1 MFANVSGVAWIL
13 KECNEVQEKIVV
25 VLTCVH
31 VFHETWN
38 YADFHVVIVQW
49 RQKRMMHVRSCCCC
63 FFSNLSNWNLLF
75 TCRSRGRHRRRWL
88 SSLRSQLNTLSLF
101 FFKRRLHIS
110 VRWLFLDDKQPQL
123 TILLCCKAISGP
135 GLWLQ
140 NKEKSQ
146 SVRAWSVRST
156 KDTAGRDFSSDDC
169 FLCVILNRESKD
181 ETKAITS
188 LFSRDKCPSLDGK
201 PKLFLFEEWDGM
213 QTIKEGDSGPPP
225 RPDFLGEDDFLVWYR
240 TPSHNRTRPSP
251 IRISS
256 QNYYFRWLY
265 NLLSGMHLTD
275 AIHDTE
281 KKFPTQSWLVSTLT
295 KKVFFRR
302 N

>member
-1 MFANVSGVAWIL
+1 MSGGYFLMINNRSSQFSYVAKQFLGQDFGFRI
-13 KECNEVQEKIVV
+13 KEKV
-25 VLTCVH
+25 
-31 VFHETWN
+31 
-38 YADFHVVIVQW
+38 
-49 RQKRMMHVRSCCCC
+49 
-63 FFSNLSNWNLLF
+63 NLSEREVLEVL
-75 TCRSRGRHRRRWL
+75 
-88 SSLRSQLNTLSLF
+88 
-101 FFKRRLHIS
+101 
-110 VRWLFLDDKQPQL
+110 
-123 TILLCCKAISGP
+123 
-135 GLWLQ
+135 
-140 NKEKSQ
+140 
-146 SVRAWSVRST
+146 

-213 QTIKEGDSGPPP
+213 QTIKERDSGPPP

-265 NLLSGMHLTD
+265 NLLSGMHVTD

-295 KKVFFRR
+295 KEVFSKR

>member
-1 MFANVSGVAWIL
+1 M
-13 KECNEVQEKIVV
+13 IV
-25 VLTCVH
+25 
-31 VFHETWN
+31 
-38 YADFHVVIVQW
+38 
-49 RQKRMMHVRSCCCC
+49 
-63 FFSNLSNWNLLF
+63 
-75 TCRSRGRHRRRWL
+75 
-88 SSLRSQLNTLSLF
+88 
-101 FFKRRLHIS
+101 
-110 VRWLFLDDKQPQL
+110 
-123 TILLCCKAISGP
+123 
-135 GLWLQ
+135 
-140 NKEKSQ
+140 
-146 SVRAWSVRST
+146 
-156 KDTAGRDFSSDDC
+156 
-169 FLCVILNRESKD
+169 FLCVILNGESKD
-181 ETKAITS
+181 ETKAIKS

-213 QTIKEGDSGPPP
+213 QTIKERDGGPPP

-295 KKVFFRR
+295 KKVFFKR

>member
-1 MFANVSGVAWIL
+1 MINNRSSQFSYVVKQFMGQDFGFRI
-13 KECNEVQEKIVV
+13 KEKV
-25 VLTCVH
+25 
-31 VFHETWN
+31 
-38 YADFHVVIVQW
+38 
-49 RQKRMMHVRSCCCC
+49 
-63 FFSNLSNWNLLF
+63 NLSEREVLEEL
-75 TCRSRGRHRRRWL
+75 
-88 SSLRSQLNTLSLF
+88 
-101 FFKRRLHIS
+101 
-110 VRWLFLDDKQPQL
+110 
-123 TILLCCKAISGP
+123 
-135 GLWLQ
+135 
-140 NKEKSQ
+140 
-146 SVRAWSVRST
+146 

-169 FLCVILNRESKD
+169 FLCVILNLESKD
-181 ETKAITS
+181 GTKKITS

-213 QTIKEGDSGPPP
+213 QTIKERDSGPPP

-240 TPSHNRTRPSP
+240 TAAHNHTRSSA
-251 IRISS
+251 IRISG

-295 KKVFFRR
+295 KKVFFKR

>member
-1 MFANVSGVAWIL
+1 MKL
-13 KECNEVQEKIVV
+13 KTI
-25 VLTCVH
+25 
-31 VFHETWN
+31 
-38 YADFHVVIVQW
+38 
-49 RQKRMMHVRSCCCC
+49 
-63 FFSNLSNWNLLF
+63 
-75 TCRSRGRHRRRWL
+75 
-88 SSLRSQLNTLSLF
+88 SLF
-101 FFKRRLHIS
+101 FFKRRLHTS

-123 TILLCCKAISGP
+123 TILLCCKAIYGP
-135 GLWLQ
+135 GLWNLS
-140 NKEKSQ
+140 EREELE
-146 SVRAWSVRST
+146 VL

-181 ETKAITS
+181 ETKEITS

-213 QTIKEGDSGPPP
+213 EIIKERDSGPPP

-240 TPSHNRTRPSP
+240 TAAHNRTRSSA
-251 IRISS
+251 IRISG

-295 KKVFFRR
+295 KKVFFKR